1 MVKRSSGGYVVVL
14 VTCGTRREAAR
25 IAQTI
30 VERRVAACVN
40 IVDVPVRSVYRWKG
54 KVEKS
59 REFLLIIKSAR
70 RRLRALRL
78 EVERLHSYEVPEFL
92 VLPVLAGSRAY
103 LAWLDDC
110 LRAR

>member
-1 MVKRSSGGYVVVL
+1 MEKRSRGGYVVVL

-30 VERRVAACVN
+30 VEQRVAACVN

-78 EVERLHSYEVPEFL
+78 EVERLHRYKVPEFL
-92 VLPVLAGSRAY
+92 VLPVLAGARGY

-110 LRAR
+110 VRAR